1 MPKRSYNRILDE
13 HLHILISQGNHEA
26 FERLEKRY
34 QRHNLRLC
42 RELYSQYKKTGI
54 TLREIT
60 SVCNSCFLAAVK
72 KYDPQLNSF
81 YSFWRDNAIHSVMN
95 YLVENAYVANYEEFK
110 SLVSLDDQA
119 SERMSFGDVLCEKDD
134 DPLKRKMILDIK
146 IFVEKNRASYTGAEY
161 TLLKLVLDGY
171 SLADLEHSGA
181 MSKSTLYLTFKSA
194 VEKLKR
200 LIERAKGNTP

>member
-1 MPKRSYNRILDE
+1 MDE

-26 FERLEKRY
+26 LKRLEKRY

-42 RELYSQYKKTGI
+42 RELYAQYQKTGV
-54 TLREIT
+54 TLKEIT
-60 SVCNSCFLAAVK
+60 SVCNGSFSATVK

-81 YSFWRDNAIHSVMN
+81 YSFWRDNMIHNVMN
-95 YLVENAYVANYEEFK
+95 YMIENAYIVDYEDFK
-110 SLVSLDDQA
+110 SLVSLDEQA
-119 SERMSFGDVLCEKDD
+119 GERLSFGDVLYEKDE
-134 DPLKRKMILDIK
+134 DPLKRRLVLDLE
-146 IFVEKNRASYTGAEY
+146 IFIEKNKNSYTGAEY

-171 SLADLEHSGA
+171 SLADLEHSGV

-200 LIERAKGNTP
+200 LIDRTKRNNP